1 MHPAFFV
8 FFSSI
13 PSLLPPVKR
22 IFYLPPEIFHG
33 RMYAPP
39 VFGQTEA
46 VSQIRKEVPQCP
58 AKISRTRISRT
69 RISRESEIPVADY
82 IKVEFLGEDGTY
94 KAENDI
100 PGFSLSDVAP
110 ELFD

>member
-46 VSQIRKEVPQCP
+46 VSQGASMSGKNQQNQNQQNQNQQKQNKQNQNQNQNQNQQEQQNQNR
-58 AKISRTRISRT
+58 R
-69 RISRESEIPVADY
+69 
-82 IKVEFLGEDGTY
+82 
-94 KAENDI
+94 
-100 PGFSLSDVAP
+100 
-110 ELFD
+110 

>member
-8 FFSSI
+8 FLSSI

-46 VSQIRKEVPQCP
+46 VSQIRMEGASMSGKNQQNQNQQNQNQQKQNKQNQNQNQNQQEQQNQN
-58 AKISRTRISRT
+58 RR
-69 RISRESEIPVADY
+69 
-82 IKVEFLGEDGTY
+82 
-94 KAENDI
+94 
-100 PGFSLSDVAP
+100 
-110 ELFD
+110 